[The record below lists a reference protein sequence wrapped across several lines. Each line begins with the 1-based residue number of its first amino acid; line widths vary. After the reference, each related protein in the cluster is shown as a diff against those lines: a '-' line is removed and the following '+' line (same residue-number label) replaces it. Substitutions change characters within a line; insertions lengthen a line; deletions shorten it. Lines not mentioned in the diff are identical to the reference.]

1 MTLWMLVAPLTTALA
16 AGNGTK
22 MMLGEHWRSTA
33 GARGLQVLDFGAA
46 DYAASTQAGYS
57 AAPAPGVPID
67 FSAHE
72 GALWANGKKFYVKGI
87 NWYGSEGRTGAP
99 TGLHKHSIDWYID
112 LLAENGFNALRLL
125 FNHESALHDGPIETV
140 DVRFSPQLFGMTY
153 LEMFAEIADRAAQK
167 GLLVMIACHR
177 LNPTAWPGGG
187 KWYVDSAPDSAIL
200 SAALD
205 AILDQRDP
213 VGRMIAADCLG

>member
-1 MTLWMLVAPLTTALA
+1 MTLWSLVAPLTTALA

-22 MMLGEHWRSTA
+22 MMLGDWRSTA

-200 SAALD
+200 SADLD
-205 AILDQRDP
+205 AILNQRDP

>member
-1 MTLWMLVAPLTTALA
+1 MTARATTTLWMTLQLLSATAATQAAALPAHSARSSSTLA
-16 AGNGTK
+16 AVRDTGFVRNPQGQFDAARFDT
-22 MMLGEHWRSTA
+22 LTA
-33 GARGLQVLDFGAA
+33 
-46 DYAASTQAGYS
+46 
-57 AAPAPGVPID
+57 
-67 FSAHE
+67 
-72 GALWANGKKFYVKGI
+72 
-87 NWYGSEGRTGAP
+87 
-99 TGLHKHSIDWYID
+99 
-112 LLAENGFNALRLL
+112 NALRLL

-167 GLLVMIACHR
+167 GLLVMLACHR

-200 SAALD
+200 SSDLD
-205 AILDQRDP
+205 AILNQRDP